1 MNKKNNQMV
10 EIWSD
15 VVDVKHLIISILV
28 CSITTMGA
36 YFLAD
41 PTDKTMG
48 LFFGLGGAVLGFLIC
63 TFMFKPKRV
72 IVIKEED

>member
-1 MNKKNNQMV
+1 MNNKNNKMV
-10 EIWSD
+10 MIWSD
-15 VVDVKHLIISILV
+15 VVDLKHLIISILV
-28 CSITTMGA
+28 CTITTMGA

-41 PTDKTMG
+41 PTNKTMG

-72 IVIKEED
+72 VTIKED